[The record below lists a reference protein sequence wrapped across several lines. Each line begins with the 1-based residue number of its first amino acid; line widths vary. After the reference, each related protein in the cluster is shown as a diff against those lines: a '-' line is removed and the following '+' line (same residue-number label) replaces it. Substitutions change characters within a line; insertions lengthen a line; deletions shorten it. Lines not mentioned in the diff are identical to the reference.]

1 MRCASKN
8 KALIMILYW
17 WADFC
22 TTCVWESFPLDKI
35 LGRMGG
41 AFWRWGGGGG
51 GFLEVGGG
59 GIFGGGGGGGPKE
72 QRPFVK

>member
-22 TTCVWESFPLDKI
+22 TTCVWETKNKFSPGQNFGEDE
-35 LGRMGG
+35 G
-41 AFWRWGGGGG
+41 
-51 GFLEVGGG
+51 GGG
-59 GIFGGGGGGGPKE
+59 GIFGGGRYLFPMAC
-72 QRPFVK
+72 QVMHVH